1 MYFENM
7 SVAGLYF
14 EPGGARTRTHRPICS
29 RCFLLRRVHK
39 HPRLQKCRQQHKKGV
54 LSREGPAAREG
65 QSQEQG
71 AGPEPVSGLGFGS
84 IVLTLLGE
92 VPLSGSCR
100 RNEQ

>member
-1 MYFENM
+1 MFTLLF
-7 SVAGLYF
+7 VA
-14 EPGGARTRTHRPICS
+14 S
-29 RCFLLRRVHK
+29 RAQAPAVTKVPAATQERI
-39 HPRLQKCRQQHKKGV
+39 

-92 VPLSGSCR
+92 VPLSSSCR